1 MQSSRELRIYK
12 ILLINITLIK
22 ESVKLENTKAKVKA
36 RKWSHPKWNKSKLD
50 LDFRS
55 IIKVKETRLSLII
68 VAILTMIGLGGLAY
82 VKANSDDKAVE
93 PITTVLEI
101 PSVPVNTVS
110 GTGN

>member
-36 RKWSHPKWNKSKLD
+36 RKAGNKSKSNLN
-50 LDFRS
+50 FRS